1 MSNINSNSSAAAVK
15 KRHAGKKLELDMT
28 TGSIAKN
35 LITFAFPL
43 LVGNL
48 FQQLYNMVDTWV
60 IGQTGIAGDYAA
72 VGSIGPI
79 INILIGFFSGL
90 ASGVGVVISRHF
102 GARDEDGVRRAVHT
116 SMVMTLVLAVAFTVL
131 GVILA
136 PEMLDLMLD
145 NEREGFDEMYG
156 AGETYLRIYFA
167 GVAGLM
173 LYNMGAGILRAVG
186 DSQRPLYFLIVCA
199 VTNTVLDVVFVFCFH
214 MGVAGVALATV
225 ISQCLSAVLTLIVLF
240 RTDSCVRLRLKWLR
254 VDTAMLKRIINI
266 GIPSAI
272 QMALTAF
279 ANVFVQSYIAG
290 TEGNMTVN
298 TGGWT
303 TYSKVDQFIF
313 LPMQSLALA
322 TTTFVG
328 QNLGVGNVERA
339 KTGARMAYFMSTACS
354 IVIMVP
360 TMIFA
365 APISGI
371 FNSDPE
377 IVATS
382 TRLLHVITP
391 FYLFCSVNQV
401 FSAALRGA
409 GNSRVPMLIMLTSFI
424 GVRQVY
430 LFIMSRYISNE
441 LIPIGISY
449 PVGWFTCC
457 VLTLIYY
464 LHFDFAK
471 VKTVSEE
478 NSEPEAVEG

>member
-90 ASGVGVVISRHF
+90 ASGAGVVISRHF

-240 RTDSCVRLRLKWLR
+240 RTDS
-254 VDTAMLKRIINI
+254 
-266 GIPSAI
+266 
-272 QMALTAF
+272 
-279 ANVFVQSYIAG
+279 
-290 TEGNMTVN
+290 
-298 TGGWT
+298 
-303 TYSKVDQFIF
+303 
-313 LPMQSLALA
+313 
-322 TTTFVG
+322 
-328 QNLGVGNVERA
+328 
-339 KTGARMAYFMSTACS
+339 
-354 IVIMVP
+354 
-360 TMIFA
+360 
-365 APISGI
+365 
-371 FNSDPE
+371 
-377 IVATS
+377 
-382 TRLLHVITP
+382 
-391 FYLFCSVNQV
+391 
-401 FSAALRGA
+401 
-409 GNSRVPMLIMLTSFI
+409 
-424 GVRQVY
+424 
-430 LFIMSRYISNE
+430 
-441 LIPIGISY
+441 
-449 PVGWFTCC
+449 
-457 VLTLIYY
+457 
-464 LHFDFAK
+464 
-471 VKTVSEE
+471 
-478 NSEPEAVEG
+478 